1 MKKEKQLK
9 KLKKMDSKIKRKDFS
24 IMKKRIKNSTSF
36 SNVKEIDDEGL
47 IYLKTGEVACLFEIQ
62 AIDLSLT
69 SNHEKQLF
77 FNMLK
82 VLYQIPNLNMKCYK
96 LDEKLNLNAN
106 KENLDN
112 KINKYLSDEAKQ
124 ELLVEQR
131 RLIDD
136 LESKNFTTSSKYYW
150 VLIAKDTN

>member
-77 FNMLK
+77 FN
-82 VLYQIPNLNMKCYK
+82 I
-96 LDEKLNLNAN
+96 
-106 KENLDN
+106 
-112 KINKYLSDEAKQ
+112 
-124 ELLVEQR
+124 
-131 RLIDD
+131 
-136 LESKNFTTSSKYYW
+136 T
-150 VLIAKDTN
+150 